1 MASEGQDASKNS
13 CPLYPDARL
22 MAYSAAVILA
32 FASQC
37 APSVAPETVLAIVQ
51 TESSGDPFALNVNGG
66 RQPARQGNTA
76 DAAATAQRF
85 VAAGYSVDLG
95 LGQINSRNMRWLG
108 LTWETVFD
116 PCTNVAAL
124 ARVLTTNY
132 NAVKAGRDPQ
142 TALRVALS
150 MYNTGSQTRGFRN
163 GYVAKVVGNASIA
176 NAPASYASTSPAAVV
191 ATSANGDL
199 RELLASE
206 NTAPQAP
213 VAKPRP
219 APPPK
224 WNVFERAAYDRE
236 TQILAGKERTSI

>member
-1 MASEGQDASKNS
+1 MAH
-13 CPLYPDARL
+13 
-22 MAYSAAVILA
+22 SAAAILA
-32 FASQC
+32 LASQC
-37 APSVAPETVLAIVQ
+37 APTVAPETVLAIIQ
-51 TESSGDPFALNVNGG
+51 TESSGEQFALNVNGG
-66 RQPARQGNTA
+66 RQPARQGNAA
-76 DAAATAQRF
+76 DAAATARRY

-132 NAVKAGRDPQ
+132 NSVKAGRDPQ

-163 GYVAKVVGNASIA
+163 GYVAKVVGNAGVANAAPLYSDQIPAVIIA
-176 NAPASYASTSPAAVV
+176 APAS
-191 ATSANGDL
+191 GDL
-199 RELLASE
+199 RVNLAAE
-206 NTAPQAP
+206 NSGLATPILQA
-213 VAKPRP
+213 RP

-224 WNVFERAAYDRE
+224 WNVFERAAYERE
-236 TQILAGKERTSI
+236 TQILAENERGSI

>member
-1 MASEGQDASKNS
+1 
-13 CPLYPDARL
+13 
-22 MAYSAAVILA
+22 MAYSAAAILA
-32 FASQC
+32 LASQC
-37 APSVAPETVLAIVQ
+37 APSVAPETVLAIIQ
-51 TESSGDPFALNVNGG
+51 TESSGEPFALNVNGG
-66 RQPARQGNTA
+66 RQPARQTNA
-76 DAAATAQRF
+76 AEAAATARRY

-116 PCTNVAAL
+116 PCTNVAAS

-163 GYVAKVVGNASIA
+163 GYVAKVARSAGVADTGISYAPTLLSVA
-176 NAPASYASTSPAAVV
+176 VAAPAS
-191 ATSANGDL
+191 GDL
-199 RELLASE
+199 REMLISE
-206 NTAPQAP
+206 NTASHEPAAP
-213 VAKPRP
+213 PPP
-219 APPPK
+219 APPPR

-236 TQILAGKERTSI
+236 TQILAENERSSI

>member
-1 MASEGQDASKNS
+1 MT
-13 CPLYPDARL
+13 
-22 MAYSAAVILA
+22 YSAAAILA
-32 FASQC
+32 LASQC
-37 APSVAPETVLAIVQ
+37 APTVAPETVLAIVQ
-51 TESSGDPFALNVNGG
+51 TESSGEQFALNVNGG
-66 RQPARQGNTA
+66 RQPARQSSAA
-76 DAAATAQRF
+76 DAAATARRY

-150 MYNTGSQTRGFRN
+150 MYNTGSQTRGFWN
-163 GYVAKVVGNASIA
+163 GYVAKVIGNAGVAYTGITFA
-176 NAPASYASTSPAAVV
+176 QALPPVAVAPPAS
-191 ATSANGDL
+191 GDL
-199 RELLASE
+199 RGLLTSE
-206 NTAPQAP
+206 NTVPQAP
-213 VAKPRP
+213 EAQPRP

-236 TQILAGKERTSI
+236 TQILAGNERSSI

>member
-1 MASEGQDASKNS
+1 
-13 CPLYPDARL
+13 
-22 MAYSAAVILA
+22 MAYSAAALLA
-32 FASQC
+32 LASQC
-37 APSVAPETVLAIVQ
+37 APSVAPETVLAIIQ
-51 TESSGDPFALNVNGG
+51 TESSGEPFALNVNGG
-66 RQPARQGNTA
+66 RQPARQNNA
-76 DAAATAQRF
+76 ASAAATARRY

-150 MYNTGSQTRGFRN
+150 MYNTGSQTRGFHN
-163 GYVAKVVGNASIA
+163 GYVAKVERNAGVA
-176 NAPASYASTSPAAVV
+176 QGAVAGAPMILAVAAPLPNNER
-191 ATSANGDL
+191 AL
-199 RELLASE
+199 LLAENAWSE
-206 NTAPQAP
+206 PSPVQA
-213 VAKPRP
+213 RP
-219 APPPK
+219 EPPPR

-236 TQILAGKERTSI
+236 TQFLAENERPSI

>member
-1 MASEGQDASKNS
+1 MANS
-13 CPLYPDARL
+13 ATAL
-22 MAYSAAVILA
+22 LA
-32 FASQC
+32 LASQC
-37 APSVAPETVLAIVQ
+37 APTVAPETVLAIIQ
-51 TESSGDPFALNVNGG
+51 TESSGEQFALNVNGG
-66 RQPARQGNTA
+66 KQPARQTNA
-76 DAAATAQRF
+76 SDAAATARRY

-132 NAVKAGRDPQ
+132 NSVKAGRDPQ

-163 GYVAKVVGNASIA
+163 GYVAKVIGNAGIA
-176 NAPASYASTSPAAVV
+176 DAGVSYATSLPAV
-191 ATSANGDL
+191 AFAAPGSGDL
-199 RELLASE
+199 RERLTSE
-206 NTAPQAP
+206 NEAPATPILQA
-213 VAKPRP
+213 RP

-224 WNVFERAAYDRE
+224 WNVFERAAYERE
-236 TQILAGKERTSI
+236 TQILAENERSSI

>member
-1 MASEGQDASKNS
+1 
-13 CPLYPDARL
+13 
-22 MAYSAAVILA
+22 MAYSAAAILA
-32 FASQC
+32 LASQC
-37 APSVAPETVLAIVQ
+37 APSVAPETVLAIIQ
-51 TESSGDPFALNVNGG
+51 TESSGEPFAVNVNGG
-66 RQPARQGNTA
+66 LQPAHQSNAA
-76 DAAATAQRF
+76 DAAATARRY

-124 ARVLTTNY
+124 AHVLTTNY

-163 GYVAKVVGNASIA
+163 GYVAKVVGNAGVADAGISY
-176 NAPASYASTSPAAVV
+176 APALPITAV
-191 ATSANGDL
+191 AEPANGDL
-199 RELLASE
+199 RELLILE
-206 NTAPQAP
+206 NTATPAP
-213 VAKPRP
+213 AAKPRP
-219 APPPK
+219 APPPR

-236 TQILAGKERTSI
+236 TQILAETERSSI

>member
-1 MASEGQDASKNS
+1 
-13 CPLYPDARL
+13 
-22 MAYSAAVILA
+22 MAYTATAMLA
-32 FASQC
+32 LASQC
-37 APSVAPETVLAIVQ
+37 APTVAPETVLAIIQ
-51 TESSGDPFALNVNGG
+51 TESSGEQFALNVNGG
-66 RQPARQGNTA
+66 KQPARQTNAA
-76 DAAATAQRF
+76 DAAATASRY

-132 NAVKAGRDPQ
+132 NSVKAGRDPQ

-163 GYVAKVVGNASIA
+163 GYVAKVLRNAGVAQSAASGAPLILAAAAPLPNDERTLLLAENASPEPYI
-176 NAPASYASTSPAAVV
+176 V
-191 ATSANGDL
+191 
-199 RELLASE
+199 
-206 NTAPQAP
+206 QA
-213 VAKPRP
+213 RP
-219 APPPK
+219 APPPS

-236 TQILAGKERTSI
+236 TQFLAENERPSI